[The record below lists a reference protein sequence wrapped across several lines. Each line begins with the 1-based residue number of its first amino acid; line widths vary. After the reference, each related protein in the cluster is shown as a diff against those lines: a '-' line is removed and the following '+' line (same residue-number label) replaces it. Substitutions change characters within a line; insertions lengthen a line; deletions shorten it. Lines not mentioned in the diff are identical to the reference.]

1 MNYADGDVMV
11 KRKQTLLY
19 MKRFWEVSAH
29 HFTGTSGHQRVTA
42 DFFKAISIPI
52 PPRSVQDR
60 IASTAS
66 SIRAEARKL
75 KADATATLDA
85 AKRKI
90 EEELMIKEN

>member
-1 MNYADGDVMV
+1 MSYYLNS
-11 KRKQTLLY
+11 
-19 MKRFWEVSAH
+19 SA
-29 HFTGTSGHQRVTA
+29 SITA
-42 DFFKAISIPI
+42 DPFGLPDHYFDSIDLSTARYLF

-75 KADATATLDA
+75 KADATVALNA

-90 EEELMIKEN
+90 EAKIVRV

>member
-1 MNYADGDVMV
+1 M
-11 KRKQTLLY
+11 RKLEDRIRTGG
-19 MKRFWEVSAH
+19 MPFTAH
-29 HFTGTSGHQRVTA
+29 SEYWSDR
-42 DFFKAISIPI
+42 I

-75 KADATATLDA
+75 KADATAALNA

-90 EEELMIKEN
+90 EVEIVGQ